1 MSMADESGQAKTDFD
16 ELLDEMPR
24 IAEVVKTFPEA
35 VQPQAFEALMAEAR
49 GRRSSGAGES
59 DTKTRRR
66 TKPRATKAD
75 GDGKVARRSKRK
87 PSAVRSLDLAPKGK
101 TSFKD
106 FVAEKQP
113 KTNHDRNTVSVYYL
127 AEELGMSG
135 VTLEHVFTC
144 YRDMGWREPSDLA
157 NSLSLTAYHKRFLD
171 TADMENI
178 TVTAPGRN
186 HVKHDL
192 PAPKKG

>member
-1 MSMADESGQAKTDFD
+1 MADEGGQDKADFD
-16 ELLDEMPR
+16 ALLAEMPR

-49 GRRSSGAGES
+49 GQRSLGAGES
-59 DTKTRRR
+59 KTKTPRR
-66 TKPRATKAD
+66 TKPRAKKAD
-75 GDGKVARRSKRK
+75 GDGKTTRRRKRK

-101 TSFKD
+101 KSFKD

-113 KTNHDRNTVSVYYL
+113 KTNHDKNTASVYYL
-127 AEELGMSG
+127 AEELGMSA
-135 VTLEHVFTC
+135 VTVEHVFTC
-144 YRDMGWREPSDLA
+144 YKDMGWREPSDLA

-171 TADMENI
+171 TADMDNI

-186 HVKHDL
+186 HVRHDL
-192 PAPKKG
+192 PPTKKG